1 MDQPPKIP
9 TDLHGNGS
17 EIWAWGRALSDY
29 TQRLDKTRKLRA
41 RISTIGNEC
50 GDCDKWMKSSLC
62 PREKNVN
69 GRNKGPS
76 CGAYICGQFVETASA
91 TKRRQD
97 LSAELA
103 AFAADTKPQRS

>member
-1 MDQPPKIP
+1 MDQPPKVP
-9 TDLHGNGS
+9 TDLHGDGS

-29 TQRLDKTRKLRA
+29 THRLDKMRKLRA
-41 RISTIGNEC
+41 RISTIGTEC

-69 GRNKGPS
+69 GKKSGPS
-76 CGAYICGQFVETASA
+76 CGASICSQFIETTSA
-91 TKRRQD
+91 TKLRHD

-103 AFAADTKPQRS
+103 VLAKQTSS